1 MFKNKLEI
9 HILELDKN
17 NKLVINQKD
26 KKVEPDMREGHITQM
41 LQTHLPDT
49 LQILFVS
56 ENPQ

>member
-26 KKVEPDMREGHITQM
+26 NKVEPDMREGHITQM
-41 LQTHLPDT
+41 LQTHLTDT

-56 ENPQ
+56 